1 MCALVTGGQTCA
13 LPIYRR
19 RLGNIV
25 ELVEEVV
32 REGAHIDLSEVDADA
47 QIDEDI
53 IVEVDRRC
61 GQLLLATP
69 LSADKHIARQ
79 GNVAGDRIA
88 KLEVR
93 RGEPVGNLRAIET
106 VVRSEERRAG
116 KDCISTCRSRW

>member
-1 MCALVTGGQTCA
+1 MTHCRISPSLSSRLAAAGRGQAYPLERNAALDSYHPGLAVTVD
-13 LPIYRR
+13 RR

-47 QIDEDI
+47 KIDEDI

-79 GNVAGDRIA
+79 EIG
-88 KLEVR
+88 
-93 RGEPVGNLRAIET
+93 RASC
-106 VVRSEERRAG
+106 RERV
-116 KDCISTCRSRW
+116 CQYV